1 MGWSL
6 KPSTADRK
14 KKEKGGR
21 MRQGAWP
28 RKNSEI
34 KEGLLAE
41 VAGTTP
47 ELGETEPSQRWE
59 GRVGTGT
66 QEGTVLRVMLEPVLR
81 GKGHQAVGRH

>member
-1 MGWSL
+1 MSLPSTSTGWSL
-6 KPSTADRK
+6 KPSTTDRK

-34 KEGLLAE
+34 EEGLLGE

-47 ELGETEPSQRWE
+47 ELGEPAEAKARGGKE
-59 GRVGTGT
+59 G
-66 QEGTVLRVMLEPVLR
+66 
-81 GKGHQAVGRH
+81 